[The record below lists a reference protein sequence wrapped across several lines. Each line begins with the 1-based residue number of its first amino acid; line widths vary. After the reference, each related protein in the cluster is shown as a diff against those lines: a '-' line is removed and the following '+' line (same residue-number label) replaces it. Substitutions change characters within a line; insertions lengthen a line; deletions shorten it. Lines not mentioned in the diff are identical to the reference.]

1 MGRYSGS
8 GRATTS
14 GYMGLDVRYLQ
25 RNGFLRPGSSSSLR
39 WSRRGEP
46 FGSIN
51 LRAWDDRV
59 VLSYRTRKHDSEE
72 WSAKEYP
79 VSLEWTRCNYGGE
92 RAWLRCPAAR
102 CGRRVA
108 ILYGGSIFA
117 CRRCHN
123 LAYDSQ
129 SETRHGRMLLKAQ
142 AIREKLGGTPCV
154 ADEFPHKPK
163 GMHWRTYYKLRKK
176 ADDAENQSW
185 PPWIFRLMARKQQF

>member
-1 MGRYSGS
+1 MGRYRGS

-14 GYMGLDVRYLQ
+14 EYLFLDVRYLQ
-25 RNGFLRPGSSSSLR
+25 RKGFLRPGTSSSQR

-46 FGSIN
+46 SGSIN
-51 LRAWDDRV
+51 LSAWDGHV
-59 VLSYRTRKHDSEE
+59 MLSYRTREHGSDGWEQ
-72 WSAKEYP
+72 KEYP

-92 RAWLRCPAAR
+92 RPWFRCPALR

-129 SETRHGRMLLKAQ
+129 SETRPGRMLIKPQ
-142 AIREKLGGTPCV
+142 AIRVKLGGEPCG
-154 ADEFPHKPK
+154 DFQPKPK
-163 GMHWRTYYKLRKK
+163 GMHWRTYWRWKQK
-176 ADDAENQSW
+176 ADEAEDRSW
-185 PPWIFRLMARKQQF
+185 PPWIYTMMAK

>member
-25 RNGFLRPGSSSSLR
+25 RRGFLRPCSSSSLK

-51 LRAWDDRV
+51 LSAWETHV
-59 VLSYRTRKHDSEE
+59 TLSYRTRRHEGEE
-72 WSAKEYP
+72 WTSKEYP
-79 VSLEWTRCNYGGE
+79 VTLEWTRCNYGGE
-92 RAWLRCPAAR
+92 RAWFRCPATG

-117 CRRCHN
+117 CRHCHN

-129 SETRHGRMLLKAQ
+129 SETRHGRMLIKTQ
-142 AIREKLGGTPCV
+142 AIRTKLGGSPSLLE
-154 ADEFPHKPK
+154 DFPEKPK
-163 GMHWRTYYKLRKK
+163 GMHLRTYYRLRQK

-185 PPWIFRLMARKQQF
+185 PPWVYKMMARRLD